1 MNMIR
6 RSTNPFGLDD
16 PFGFFN
22 YEPAFAWIISVA
34 TSLIKTWSGKS
45 QWAS

>member
-1 MNMIR
+1 MNMIC
-6 RSTNPFGLDD
+6 RSANPFGLDD

-34 TSLIKTWSGKS
+34 TFLIKTGSGKT
-45 QWAS
+45 Q